1 MALLWVF
8 AVSGGLSLVAVL
20 RLLSCSKACA
30 VFLDQ
35 GVSPRLLPCKED
47 SQPPDCQGSLRVHSC
62 GCTFHG
68 FGQIDNGKDPDAG
81 KDWGQE
87 ETRVTEDE
95 MAGWH
100 HRFKATSLS
109 KLQDIVKD
117 REAWLSAAHG
127 VAELSNA

>member
-1 MALLWVF
+1 MALEHR
-8 AVSGGLSLVAVL
+8 L
-20 RLLSCSKACA
+20 RGCGTRAQLLSCSKACA

-35 GVSPRLLPCKED
+35 GGSPRLLPCKED
-47 SQPPDCQGSLRVHSC
+47 SQPPDCQGSPRVHSC

-81 KDWGQE
+81 EDWGQE

-100 HRFKATSLS
+100 HRFNGHEFEQAPGYREGQESLALCS
-109 KLQDIVKD
+109 SWG
-117 REAWLSAAHG
+117 R
-127 VAELSNA
+127 